1 MCDHVFI
8 FFHNI
13 VSIGNQNIY
22 VPHFHTVFAL
32 QVHNHL
38 THGIEV
44 YYKLGDDC
52 KGRCGEMTPDGTL
65 NVPLEAVYAAPYE
78 LYFKVMHS
86 E

>member
-1 MCDHVFI
+1 MYDHVFI
-8 FFHNI
+8 LFITMF
-13 VSIGNQNIY
+13 VTIGILNIY
-22 VPHFHTVFAL
+22 VFPS